1 MWVLLQFISGS
12 IQKNPTADFIP
23 VLKLYNMYSESEPL
37 PVPDTN
43 LPSCVEQLAAT
54 GIFIHLK
61 RKAGGENL
69 RFAFSLPPALT
80 KHHEFLI
87 TTAKG
92 PCSLNLPNVTYTVPL
107 LCNTFST
114 TQDLFQQ
121 PMSALVEAVGGST
134 SPPPGHTPMPGTNC
148 VSGKFKALNSIY
160 NIHFTPATP
169 IQPLPMD
176 ILDSLSVHSK
186 MSLIHS
192 IVTHILKQVRHRGS

>member
-1 MWVLLQFISGS
+1 MSFPHVITDLADQLERRNLTAGRDKLMWVLLQFISGS

-23 VLKLYNMYSESEPL
+23 MLKLYNMYSETEPL
-37 PVPDTN
+37 PVPDIN
-43 LPSCVEQLAAT
+43 QPSCVEQLAAT

-69 RFAFSLPPALT
+69 RFAFNLPPALT
-80 KHHEFLI
+80 KHHEFLV

-92 PCSLNLPNVTYTVPL
+92 PCSLNLPSISFTVPL

-134 SPPPGHTPMPGTNC
+134 TPPPGHTPMPGTNC
-148 VSGKFKALNSIY
+148 VSGRYKLLILN
-160 NIHFTPATP
+160 
-169 IQPLPMD
+169 L
-176 ILDSLSVHSK
+176 
-186 MSLIHS
+186 
-192 IVTHILKQVRHRGS
+192 